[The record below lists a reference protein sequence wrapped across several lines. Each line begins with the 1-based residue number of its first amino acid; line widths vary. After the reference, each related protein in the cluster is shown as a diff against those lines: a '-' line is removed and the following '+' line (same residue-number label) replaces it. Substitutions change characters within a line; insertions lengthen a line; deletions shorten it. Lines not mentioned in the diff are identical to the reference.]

1 MHNYSFMSEPT
12 DYFYYGTKQ
21 TYYRGEPDPEAP
33 QALRWGSLQQLQTAK
48 NRWLLPQSAPS

>member
-21 TYYRGEPDPEAP
+21 IYYRGEPDPEAP

-48 NRWLLPQSAPS
+48 NR